1 MNRTMQIAI
10 HAAPAGTSGLVIEPW
25 EPGDT
30 YGVAADWS
38 QASAEV
44 YAYGDDG
51 WTPTGRQVADY
62 RHDPSAALAGW
73 LVDTLRASGDNP
85 GEAVSIAREATE
97 F

>member
-1 MNRTMQIAI
+1 MQRAI
-10 HAAPAGTSGLVIEPW
+10 DTAPAGTSGLVVEPW

-30 YGVAADWS
+30 YGVAAVWS
-38 QASAEV
+38 QASASV

-51 WTPTGRQVADY
+51 WTQTGRQVADY
-62 RHDPSAALAGW
+62 GHDPYAALAGW

-85 GEAVSIAREATE
+85 DEATRIAGEATG